1 MPDLVILRQCLPRQA
16 EVRRS
21 GQFFYGFLQFEGG
34 FTSVSIYWNENK
46 VLYTLQLS
54 YGAEDTAAAEAL
66 ITEWMNAF

>member
-1 MPDLVILRQCLPRQA
+1 MIDPI
-16 EVRRS
+16 
-21 GQFFYGFLQFEGG
+21 
-34 FTSVSIYWNENK
+34 SVYRNENK

>member
-1 MPDLVILRQCLPRQA
+1 MNSQDLTFAQETRVVGTREFSILRIDP
-16 EVRRS
+16 E
-21 GQFFYGFLQFEGG
+21 FEGG
-34 FTSVSIYWNENK
+34 FTSVSVYWNENK